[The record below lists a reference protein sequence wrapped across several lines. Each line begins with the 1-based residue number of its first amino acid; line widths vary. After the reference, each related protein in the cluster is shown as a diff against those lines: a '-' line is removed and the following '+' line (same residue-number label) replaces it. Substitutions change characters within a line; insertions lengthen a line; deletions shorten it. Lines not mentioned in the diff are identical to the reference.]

1 MADMSSATGQTTLA
15 VALRAVA
22 SRELGV
28 SNDDGRLDQI
38 AVILADLSNRASSLT
53 GAEAHVAANQAASH
67 IRDILGK

>member
-1 MADMSSATGQTTLA
+1 MAEVSSGTGKATLA
-15 VALRAVA
+15 AALRVVA

-28 SNDDGRLDQI
+28 SNDDGRLDEI
-38 AVILADLSNRASSLT
+38 AVILADLSKRASSLT